1 MNGAAAHVRA
11 MCVRLVDRLCD
22 VCSTER
28 EAGRPGS
35 AADQG
40 GRPTHY
46 TRNMDPHWLD
56 WAKRL
61 QAIAQTG
68 VTFTKDHYDM
78 ERYEAVRQI
87 AAEMLAVG
95 TNAVSVEPIVDLLN
109 RDKGYATPK
118 VDVRA
123 AVIHEG
129 RILLVKEADDGGWS
143 LPGGWAD
150 VGDVPSLAVARE
162 VQEES
167 GYRVVARK
175 LAAVL
180 DRNLH
185 GHPYYPYHAY
195 KLFFLCELL
204 GGEAAS
210 SYETDGAG
218 FFDENSLPPLSLTRV
233 MPAQI
238 ALMFEHHRDRDKPTT
253 FD

>member
-1 MNGAAAHVRA
+1 
-11 MCVRLVDRLCD
+11 
-22 VCSTER
+22 
-28 EAGRPGS
+28 
-35 AADQG
+35 
-40 GRPTHY
+40 
-46 TRNMDPHWLD
+46 MDPQWLD

-68 VTFTKDHYDM
+68 ITYAKDHYDR

-87 AAEMLAVG
+87 AAEMFAAG
-95 TNAVSVEPIVDLLN
+95 TASRVEPIADLLSL
-109 RDKGYATPK
+109 DTGYATPK

-123 AVIHEG
+123 AVIHDG
-129 RILLVKEADDGGWS
+129 RILLVKEVEDGAWS

-150 VGDVPSLAVARE
+150 VGDVPSLAAERE
-162 VQEES
+162 VREES
-167 GYRVVARK
+167 GYTVKARK

-185 GHPYYPYHAY
+185 NHPFYPFHAY
-195 KLFFLCELL
+195 KMFFLCDLV

-210 SYETDGAG
+210 SYETDGSG
-218 FFDENSLPPLSLTRV
+218 FFAEDALPPLSLTRV

-238 ALMFEHHRDRDKPTT
+238 ALMFEHYRHPDRPAT

>member
-1 MNGAAAHVRA
+1 
-11 MCVRLVDRLCD
+11 
-22 VCSTER
+22 
-28 EAGRPGS
+28 
-35 AADQG
+35 
-40 GRPTHY
+40 
-46 TRNMDPHWLD
+46 MDPQWLD

-68 VTFTKDHYDM
+68 ITYTKDHYDT

-87 AAEMLAVG
+87 AAEILDAG
-95 TNAVSVEPIVDLLN
+95 TGSAGLQPVLDLLN

-123 AVIHEG
+123 AVIHED
-129 RILLVKEADDGGWS
+129 RILLVKETEDGAWS

-150 VGDVPSLAVARE
+150 VGDVPSLAVERE
-162 VQEES
+162 VREES
-167 GYRVVARK
+167 GYAVKARK
-175 LAAVL
+175 LAALL

-185 GHPYYPYHAY
+185 DHPFFPFHAY
-195 KLFFLCELL
+195 KLFFLCELV

-218 FFDENSLPPLSLTRV
+218 FFAEDALPPLSLTRV

-238 ALMFEHHRDRDKPTT
+238 ALMFEHYRHPERPTT

>member
-1 MNGAAAHVRA
+1 
-11 MCVRLVDRLCD
+11 
-22 VCSTER
+22 
-28 EAGRPGS
+28 
-35 AADQG
+35 
-40 GRPTHY
+40 
-46 TRNMDPHWLD
+46 MDPQWLD

-68 VTFTKDHYDM
+68 VTYTKDHYDT

-87 AAEMLAVG
+87 AVEILAAG
-95 TNAVSVEPIVDLLN
+95 TEATRIEPIVDLLS
-109 RDKGYATPK
+109 RDTGYATPK

-123 AVIHEG
+123 AVIHEN
-129 RILLVKEADDGGWS
+129 RILLVKETEDGAWS

-162 VQEES
+162 VREES
-167 GYRVVARK
+167 GYQVVARK

-185 GHPYYPYHAY
+185 GHPFYPFHAY
-195 KLFFLCELL
+195 KLFFLCDVV

-210 SYETDGAG
+210 SYETEGAD
-218 FFDENSLPPLSLTRV
+218 FFSEDSLPPLSLTRV

-238 ALMFEHHRDRDKPTT
+238 ALMFEHYRDSDKPTT